1 MRITLTFSE
10 DEQVEARNALNG
22 SKWMLSMWELDQWLR
37 GEAKYNETRS
47 EKEIDFIYEI
57 REKIR
62 DQLNENGINFNDF

>member
-1 MRITLTFSE
+1 MRITLTFNE

-47 EKEIDFIYEI
+47 EKEIDLIDEI

-62 DQLNENGINFNDF
+62 EQLNENGINFNDF

>member
-10 DEQVEARNALNG
+10 DEQVDARNALNG

-47 EKEIDFIYEI
+47 EKEIDLIYEI

-62 DQLNENGINFNDF
+62 EQLNENGINFNDF

>member
-47 EKEIDFIYEI
+47 EKEIDLIYEI

-62 DQLNENGINFNDF
+62 EQLNENGINFNDF

>member
-47 EKEIDFIYEI
+47 EKEIDLIYEI

-62 DQLNENGINFNDF
+62 EQLNEGGINFNGI